1 MCQELAVSAE
11 SIGGHWPSCTV
22 SEMTHLHPFFLL
34 PLNITQ
40 GGGVFWGV
48 QCSSLHRSGSGLL
61 FVWLWRALPAV
72 PPSGFLFIVQL
83 ASGRPPAGRKPC
95 A

>member
-11 SIGGHWPSCTV
+11 PWWTLAQVCCVTSDLTF
-22 SEMTHLHPFFLL
+22 LLL
-34 PLNITQ
+34 PLNINQ
-40 GGGVFWGV
+40 GEGVFWGV
-48 QCSSLHRSGSGLL
+48 PSSSLRRSGRGLL
-61 FVWLWRALPAV
+61 FVWLWHILPAV

-83 ASGRPPAGRKPC
+83 ASGRPPAGRKLC